1 MTISC
6 RDTAAIP
13 KSANAGMIVSHNG
26 RDVQVMHEGT
36 LVRAGGYEG
45 EWMAG
50 IIRELRGHHEPQE
63 ELLFHH
69 LLGHVRPGS
78 LMVELGSYWAYY
90 TNWYLGTVPGA
101 RAICVEPD
109 PAHLE
114 LGRRN
119 LALNDRQADFIRA
132 LVGRPSIAGR
142 EKPIAPAIDCL
153 DMDALLARAG
163 GAAIEML
170 HMDVQGVELPF
181 IQSMRRAV
189 EAARVRFCVVS
200 THHQSI
206 SGSPTTHQDCV
217 AALTELGATVL
228 AEHEVYESYSGDGLI
243 VVSFESRDA
252 SIRMPAIS
260 RNVSEKSLST
270 FAAPQALK
278 PARSFRKRLSANG
291 GRRGA

>member
-1 MTISC
+1 
-6 RDTAAIP
+6 
-13 KSANAGMIVSHNG
+13 
-26 RDVQVMHEGT
+26 
-36 LVRAGGYEG
+36 
-45 EWMAG
+45 
-50 IIRELRGHHEPQE
+50 
-63 ELLFHH
+63 
-69 LLGHVRPGS
+69 
-78 LMVELGSYWAYY
+78 
-90 TNWYLGTVPGA
+90 
-101 RAICVEPD
+101 
-109 PAHLE
+109 
-114 LGRRN
+114 
-119 LALNDRQADFIRA
+119 
-132 LVGRPSIAGR
+132 
-142 EKPIAPAIDCL
+142 
-153 DMDALLARAG
+153 
-163 GAAIEML
+163 
-170 HMDVQGVELPF
+170 MDVQGVELPF

-200 THHQSI
+200 THDQTI

-228 AEHEVYESYSGDGLI
+228 AEHDVYESYSGDGLI